1 MAYIGN
7 TVTSVRFL
15 SDIFSGT
22 GSQTTFVLTRAPFS
36 NESIAVFISGSYQ
49 KPGIDY
55 TTDGL
60 NLNFTSAP
68 ASGTN
73 NISVLHL
80 GNGYMA
86 TQVPSDRSVT
96 TIKIAE
102 GAITGNLMTINSIRG
117 NNIVAGTITGN
128 LVALNSISSNNFS
141 SEANTKIFSSGIIS
155 SIIFGG

>member
-22 GSQTTFVLTRAPFS
+22 NLQTTFVLTRAPFS

-68 ASGTN
+68 AAGTN

-102 GAITGNLMTINSIRG
+102 GAITGNLMAINSIRG
-117 NNIVAGTITGN
+117 NNVVEGTITGN
-128 LVALNSISSNNFS
+128 LIANNAISGNNIVS
-141 SEANTKIFSSGIIS
+141 PPDIFDDAFL
-155 SIIFGG
+155 FGGM